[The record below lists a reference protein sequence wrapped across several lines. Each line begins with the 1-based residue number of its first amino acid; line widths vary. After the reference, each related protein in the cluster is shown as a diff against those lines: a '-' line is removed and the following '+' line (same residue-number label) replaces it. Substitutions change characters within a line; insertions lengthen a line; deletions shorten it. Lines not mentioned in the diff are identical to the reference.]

1 MEERP
6 NFPRRSKEVVIG
18 KEETNSWRST
28 LYQEN
33 HFAPGSYSKGFNKR
47 TETQKPREVQ
57 ENNGTS
63 PRKGAQVITS
73 SPNALI
79 RAGYS
84 AGTRSIDGRKEKG
97 RKWISGEQQR
107 SPVQNMERKWRDSAF
122 ELKYK
127 SPAKDLEC
135 SKTEWNCKTQ
145 SSGDKVRNVRKQL
158 RKEYVNNEMSG
169 KQTEGQKKPKKM
181 KRNEQLQDFSAPV
194 IDESKLTKEQR
205 LGLYQV
211 EERLH
216 REFIF
221 RLKKRARSCPAAK
234 YTCKL
239 CDVLIETVSSAY
251 KHIKEKRHKK
261 CVKEKQEEEML
272 TKLPPPNLAQV
283 RAVDAAINKLVQEHG
298 ITEEDVSKRHEIT
311 RRMEKVFQVLLP
323 DCSLRLYGSSCTRF
337 GFRDSDLNIDIQFP
351 AHMNQPDVLLLV
363 QESLKNSISFIDV
376 EAEFHARVPVVLCR
390 DKQSDLLCKVS
401 AGNENAWL
409 TTCHLAALEK
419 LEPCLT
425 PLVIAFRSWGKL
437 CHIDSPDE
445 GGLPP
450 YAFALMVIYF
460 LQQRKECILPVYLG
474 LWVEGFLVDNL
485 ANFNLKGVEKNE
497 VIWEFKPASGDD
509 GNSNE
514 GKVPLVFGRDQQNSV
529 PVGQL
534 WVELLRFYALEF
546 PLADYVICIRIKE
559 PLSRE
564 AKDWPKR
571 RIAVEDP
578 YSVKRNVARTLNSQM
593 VYDYIIH
600 CLRATYKYFALP
612 KYKSAKYNRR
622 DNEKVNSKRASN
634 VAVDQ
639 QELLDRS
646 TPKTQLRSMTSAI
659 SAGVRDG
666 ECPQL
671 HDHALCEDGEN
682 LPSED
687 SYRNLQT
694 VQVCG
699 SGSFTEE
706 ELISDVQKI
715 GISGDEFY
723 EDDENQLEG
732 EDKHSDELL
741 ESGNDEE
748 LFDPSGERKD
758 NSTITGRIIKEG
770 KFEQSTE
777 ADNETSSDD
786 EISVKH
792 INCYRENF
800 YSESLSDSE
809 SFLNPHNMES
819 DDFGVEDSSQLEVK
833 DEETKLNDEVRESSD
848 SADELHNFS
857 KKPMQH
863 HEGTLNRNEE
873 EEEDEE
879 DDGDDELDLNITPR
893 VHQDSLTAEEE
904 IENLYTESSEEDNQ
918 FDEDGVVDD
927 ELVKWKGHTPA
938 KCGNDMTSQL
948 VRHTAE
954 SEVTMKQNQ
963 EVQHEINKEIVL
975 GEIGTTLRGHESQ
988 SSDDNMFYM
997 FSKAVFTKGKASII
1011 VCSLCKREGHLKH
1024 DCPEDFKRVDLDPL
1038 PQMTPRFLNVLD
1050 QVSTQCCY
1058 DFAPDFLEIQ
1068 AREHILIKL
1077 EAFIRRE
1084 LDAKAKLCLFGSSK
1098 NGFGFRQSDLDI
1110 CMTFEDRET
1119 AEGLNCI
1126 KIIEDLARVLRK
1138 HTGLK
1143 SILPITTA
1151 KVPIVKFYHVRSGL
1165 EGDISLYNTLALHNT
1180 GLLACYAAIDPR
1192 VKYLGYTMKVFAK
1205 VCDIGDASRGS
1216 LSSYAY
1222 TLMALYFLQQ
1232 RKPPVIPVL
1241 QEIYDGMKKTELF
1254 IDGWNVYYFDKLDEL
1269 KRKWPDYGKNKESVG
1284 ELWLGLLR
1292 FYTEEFDFKE
1302 HVISI
1307 RRKALLT
1314 TFKKQWTSKYIVIE
1328 DPFDLNHN
1336 LGAGLSRKMTNFIMK
1351 AFINGRKVFGTPIKF
1366 IPMEYPTIMEYFF
1379 DPEILTEGEVAP
1391 NDRCCRICGKIG
1403 HFMKDCPM
1411 RRSKTRRQNLDDIR
1425 SKSGFNDKFQ
1435 RPFETKAKRKP
1446 EDKGSPNKEVP
1457 KLHRQGLK
1465 DIPQKEGEAYPEV
1478 RPPRKSKEDRT
1489 TNEILRDRTSK
1500 QYPEQR
1506 RKQEDRDKCCFI
1518 CGKEGHI
1525 KKECP
1530 HHKGVT
1536 SAEFA
1541 ALLQMNAAS
1550 SASNIGNEYTKV
1562 NVKEKRKQKGFLKSQ
1577 AGLSSKFSTS
1587 SSTQGRS
1594 QRKRTQPE

>member
-1 MEERP
+1 MEERTS
-6 NFPRRSKEVVIG
+6 FPRRSKEVVIN
-18 KEETNSWRST
+18 KEEANSWRST

-47 TETQKPREVQ
+47 TETPKQREVQ
-57 ENNGTS
+57 ENYGTS
-63 PRKGAQVITS
+63 PRKGTQLIMT

-79 RAGYS
+79 RAGYNT
-84 AGTRSIDGRKEKG
+84 GTRSTDGRKEKG
-97 RKWISGEQQR
+97 RKWHSGEKQG
-107 SPVQNMERKWRDSAF
+107 SPVQNTERKWRDNAF

-127 SPAKDLEC
+127 SPAKDLEYN
-135 SKTEWNCKTQ
+135 KTEQNYKTQ
-145 SSGDKVRNVRKQL
+145 SSGDKVKNARKQL
-158 RKEYVNNEMSG
+158 RKEYVSDEMSG
-169 KQTEGQKKPKKM
+169 KQTEGQKKSKKL
-181 KRNEQLQDFSAPV
+181 KRNEQMQDFSAPI
-194 IDESKLTKEQR
+194 IDEPILTTEQW
-205 LGLYQV
+205 LGLYQA
-211 EERLH
+211 ETRLR

-221 RLKKRARSCPAAK
+221 RLKKPARSCHAAK

-239 CDVLIETVSSAY
+239 CDVLVESIFSAN
-251 KHIKEKRHKK
+251 KHIREKRHKK
-261 CVKEKQEEEML
+261 CVMEKQEEEML
-272 TKLPPPNLAQV
+272 TKLHPPNLSQV
-283 RAVDAAINKLVQEHG
+283 RAIDAAIDKVVQEHG
-298 ITEEDVSKRHEIT
+298 ITEEDVNKRHEIT
-311 RRMEKVFQVLLP
+311 RRMETVLQVLLP

-337 GFRDSDLNIDIQFP
+337 GFKDSDLNIDIQFP

-363 QESLKNSISFIDV
+363 QESLKNNISFIDV

-390 DKQSDLLCKVS
+390 DKQSGLLCKVS

-409 TTCHLAALEK
+409 TTCHLAALAK

-474 LWVEGFLVDNL
+474 LWIEGFLVDNL
-485 ANFNLKGVEKNE
+485 ANFNLKGVENNK

-509 GNSNE
+509 GISNE
-514 GKVPLVFGRDQQNSV
+514 GAVPLVFELDQQNSV

-546 PLADYVICIRIKE
+546 ALADYIICIRIKE

-593 VYDYIIH
+593 VYEYIIH

-612 KYKSAKYNRR
+612 KYKSAKFKKR
-622 DNEKVNSKRASN
+622 DNEKNNSKGASN
-634 VAVDQ
+634 VVVDQ
-639 QELLDRS
+639 QELLELYPS
-646 TPKTQLRSMTSAI
+646 KSSMASAI
-659 SAGVRDG
+659 SAEGPDG
-666 ECPQL
+666 KCSQL
-671 HDHALCEDGEN
+671 HHNAICKDGEN
-682 LPSED
+682 RPSED

-694 VQVCG
+694 VQECG
-699 SGSFTEE
+699 SESFTEE
-706 ELISDVQKI
+706 ELISDIQKI
-715 GISGDEFY
+715 RITGDEFY
-723 EDDENQLEG
+723 EDDLNQPEG

-741 ESGNDEE
+741 ESGNEEE
-748 LFDPSGERKD
+748 LFDTSGEQKD
-758 NSTITGRIIKEG
+758 SSTIAGRVLKEG

-777 ADNETSSDD
+777 ADNETSSD
-786 EISVKH
+786 EEMSAKH
-792 INCYRENF
+792 TNCYRDHF

-809 SFLNPHNMES
+809 CFLNPQNMES
-819 DDFGVEDSSQLEVK
+819 DDFGVENSRLLEAK
-833 DEETKLNDEVRESSD
+833 HEGTKLNNEAKESSD

-857 KKPMQH
+857 KKPKQH
-863 HEGTLNRNEE
+863 HKGTLNRNEE
-873 EEEDEE
+873 GEDEE
-879 DDGDDELDLNITPR
+879 DDDGDDDELDLSITAR
-893 VHQDSLTAEEE
+893 VHLDSLTAEEE
-904 IENLYTESSEEDNQ
+904 IEHIYTESSEEANQ
-918 FDEDGVVDD
+918 SDEDGVIDH
-927 ELVKWKGHTPA
+927 EFLNWKGHTPV
-938 KCGNDMTSQL
+938 KCGNDVTSQL
-948 VRHTAE
+948 VRHTT
-954 SEVTMKQNQ
+954 SNEVATKQKQ
-963 EVQHEINKEIVL
+963 EVQYEINKEIVL
-975 GEIGTTLRGHESQ
+975 EEVGTPLHGNELQ
-988 SSDDNMFYM
+988 SIDDNMFYM

-1011 VCSLCKREGHLKH
+1011 VCSLCKREGHLKP
-1024 DCPEDFKRVDLDPL
+1024 DCPEDFKKVDLDPL
-1038 PQMTPRFLNVLD
+1038 PQMNPSFLNVLD
-1050 QVSTQCCY
+1050 QVSTQCCC
-1058 DFAPDFLEIQ
+1058 DFAPDRLEIQ

-1138 HTGLK
+1138 HPGLK

-1151 KVPIVKFYHVRSGL
+1151 KVPIVKFFHIRSGL

-1180 GLLACYAAIDPR
+1180 GLLASYAAIDPR
-1192 VKYLGYTMKVFAK
+1192 VKCLGYTMKVFAK
-1205 VCDIGDASRGS
+1205 ICDIGDASRGS

-1241 QEIYDGMKKTELF
+1241 QEIYNGTKKPELF

-1269 KRKWPDYGKNKESVG
+1269 KSKWPDYGKNKESVG

-1351 AFINGRKVFGTPIKF
+1351 AFINGRKVFGSPIKF
-1366 IPMEYPTIMEYFF
+1366 IPKQYPTIMEYFF
-1379 DPEILTEGEVAP
+1379 DPEILTEGKLAP

-1403 HFMKDCPM
+1403 HFMKDCPI
-1411 RRSKTRRQNLDDIR
+1411 RRSSKTRRQNLDDIR
-1425 SKSGFNDKFQ
+1425 SKSVFNDKFQ
-1435 RPFETKAKRKP
+1435 RPFETKAKRKL
-1446 EDKGSPNKEVP
+1446 EDKECPNKEVP
-1457 KLHRQGLK
+1457 KLHGQGLK
-1465 DIPQKEGEAYPEV
+1465 DIPVKEGEVYPES
-1478 RPPRKSKEDRT
+1478 RPLRKSKEDQA
-1489 TNEILRDRTSK
+1489 TNEILRDRTSR

-1530 HHKGVT
+1530 RHKGVM
-1536 SAEFA
+1536 SAEF
-1541 ALLQMNAAS
+1541 AAS
-1550 SASNIGNEYTKV
+1550 SASNVGNEYTKV
-1562 NVKEKRKQKGFLKSQ
+1562 NVKEKRKQKVFLNSQ
-1577 AGLSSKFSTS
+1577 PGLSSKFSTS
-1587 SSTQGRS
+1587 SSARGS
-1594 QRKRTQPE
+1594 SPH

>member
-1 MEERP
+1 MEERTS
-6 NFPRRSKEVVIG
+6 FSRRSKEVAIN
-18 KEETNSWRST
+18 KEETNSWKS
-28 LYQEN
+28 QEN

-47 TETQKPREVQ
+47 TETPKQREVQ
-57 ENNGTS
+57 DIYGTS
-63 PRKGAQVITS
+63 PRKGTQLIMN

-79 RAGYS
+79 RTGYNT
-84 AGTRSIDGRKEKG
+84 GTRSIDGRKEKG
-97 RKWISGEQQR
+97 RKWLSGEKQG
-107 SPVQNMERKWRDSAF
+107 SPVPNTERKWRDNAF

-127 SPAKDLEC
+127 SPTKDLEYN
-135 SKTEWNCKTQ
+135 KTEQNYKTQ
-145 SSGDKVRNVRKQL
+145 GSSDKVRNARKQL
-158 RKEYVNNEMSG
+158 HKEYVNDEIFG
-169 KQTEGQKKPKKM
+169 KQTEGQKKSKKM
-181 KRNEQLQDFSAPV
+181 KRNEQMQDFSAPV
-194 IDESKLTKEQR
+194 IDESKLTIEQR
-205 LGLYQV
+205 VGLYQA
-211 EERLH
+211 EESLRQ
-216 REFIF
+216 EFIF

-239 CDVLIETVSSAY
+239 CDVLVQSVHSAD
-251 KHIKEKRHKK
+251 KHIKEKRHRK

-272 TKLPPPNLAQV
+272 TKLPPPNLSQV
-283 RAVDAAINKLVQEHG
+283 IAIDAAINKIVQESG
-298 ITEEDVSKRHEIT
+298 ITEEDVNKRHEIT
-311 RRMEKVFQVLLP
+311 RRMETVLQILLP

-337 GFRDSDLNIDIQFP
+337 GFKDSDLNIDIQFP

-363 QESLKNSISFIDV
+363 QESLKNNISFIDV

-390 DKQSDLLCKVS
+390 DKQSGLLCKVS

-409 TTCHLAALEK
+409 TTCHLAALAK
-419 LEPCLT
+419 MEPCLT
-425 PLVIAFRSWGKL
+425 PLVIAFRTWGKL

-474 LWVEGFLVDNL
+474 LWIRDFMVANL
-485 ANFNLKGVEKNE
+485 ANFNLKCVENNK
-497 VIWEFKPASGDD
+497 VIWEFKPTSGDD

-514 GKVPLVFGRDQQNSV
+514 GKAPLVFGLDQQNSV
-529 PVGQL
+529 PAGQL

-546 PLADYVICIRIKE
+546 SLADYVICIRIRE

-600 CLRATYKYFALP
+600 CLRATYSYFALP
-612 KYKSAKYNRR
+612 KYKSAKFKKRENAK
-622 DNEKVNSKRASN
+622 NNSKGASN
-634 VAVDQ
+634 VVADQ
-639 QELLDRS
+639 QKLLEFYPS
-646 TPKTQLRSMTSAI
+646 KTQLSSMTSEI
-659 SAGVRDG
+659 PNGK
-666 ECPQL
+666 CPEL
-671 HDHALCEDGEN
+671 HDNAICKDGEN

-687 SYRNLQT
+687 SCGNLQIA
-694 VQVCG
+694 QECE
-699 SGSFTEE
+699 SESFTEE
-706 ELISDVQKI
+706 ELVSDVQKI
-715 GISGDEFY
+715 RITGDRFHEH
-723 EDDENQLEG
+723 DLNQPEG

-748 LFDPSGERKD
+748 LFDISGEQKD
-758 NSTITGRIIKEG
+758 NSTIAGGILKEG

-777 ADNETSSDD
+777 ADNETSSD
-786 EISVKH
+786 EEMGVKH
-792 INCYRENF
+792 TNCYRDHF
-800 YSESLSDSE
+800 HSKSLSDSE
-809 SFLNPHNMES
+809 CFPTPWNVES
-819 DDFGVEDSSQLEVK
+819 DDFGADDSSPLKAKHEG
-833 DEETKLNDEVRESSD
+833 TKLNNEAQESSD

-857 KKPMQH
+857 KKPIQH
-863 HEGTLNRNEE
+863 HKRNEE
-873 EEEDEE
+873 GEEE
-879 DDGDDELDLNITPR
+879 GDDDDDDDEVDLNFTSR
-893 VHQDSLTAEEE
+893 VHLDSLTAEDE
-904 IENLYTESSEEDNQ
+904 IEHIYTESSEEVNQ
-918 FDEDGVVDD
+918 SDEDGVIDH
-927 ELVKWKGHTPA
+927 EFLNWKGLTPV
-938 KCGNDMTSQL
+938 KCENDVPPQL
-948 VRHTAE
+948 VRHTTSNEIAP
-954 SEVTMKQNQ
+954 KQKE
-963 EVQHEINKEIVL
+963 EVQHEINKESLL
-975 GEIGTTLRGHESQ
+975 GGIGTALHGNELQ
-988 SSDDNMFYM
+988 CSDDNMFYT
-997 FSKAVFTKGKASII
+997 FSKAVFTMGKASII
-1011 VCSLCKREGHLKH
+1011 VCSLCKREGHLKP
-1024 DCPEDFKRVDLDPL
+1024 DCPEDFKKVDLDPL
-1038 PQMTPRFLNVLD
+1038 PQMTPRFLNALD
-1050 QVSTQCCY
+1050 QVPPQCYC
-1058 DFAPDFLEIQ
+1058 DFAPDRLEIQ
-1068 AREHILIKL
+1068 AREHILVKL

-1138 HTGLK
+1138 HPGLK

-1151 KVPIVKFYHVRSGL
+1151 KVPIVKFFHVRSGL
-1165 EGDISLYNTLALHNT
+1165 EGDISLYNTL
-1180 GLLACYAAIDPR
+1180 
-1192 VKYLGYTMKVFAK
+1192 

-1241 QEIYDGMKKTELF
+1241 QEIYDAARKPELF

-1269 KRKWPDYGKNKESVG
+1269 KSKWPDYGKNKESVG

-1366 IPMEYPTIMEYFF
+1366 IPMQYPTMMEYFF
-1379 DPEILTEGEVAP
+1379 DPEILTEGQLAP

-1411 RRSKTRRQNLDDIR
+1411 RRSSKTRRQNLDDVR
-1425 SKSGFNDKFQ
+1425 SKSGFHDKFQ
-1435 RPFETKAKRKP
+1435 RPFEIKAKRKP
-1446 EDKGSPNKEVP
+1446 EDKESPSKEVP
-1457 KLHRQGLK
+1457 KLHGQSIK
-1465 DIPQKEGEAYPEV
+1465 DIPVKEGEVHAEI
-1478 RPPRKSKEDRT
+1478 RPPRKSKEDRA
-1489 TNEILRDRTSK
+1489 TNEILRDRTSR

-1506 RKQEDRDKCCFI
+1506 RKQEDKDKCCFI

-1530 HHKGVT
+1530 RHKGVAN
-1536 SAEFA
+1536 AEFSP
-1541 ALLQMNAAS
+1541 S
-1550 SASNIGNEYTKV
+1550 SAHSVGNEYTKV
-1562 NVKEKRKQKGFLKSQ
+1562 NVKEKRKQKGLLNSQ
-1577 AGLSSKFSTS
+1577 PGLTSKFSTS
-1587 SSTQGRS
+1587 SSTLGS
-1594 QRKRTQPE
+1594 SPHKRTQPE